1 MIEQPTGADDLPRRV
16 LAGFGS
22 LADESATIEAA
33 LTLARA
39 LESDVAGHF
48 IEDTDLL
55 NLAGLPFARIVRAA
69 DTSIQQV
76 GADQMQRELER
87 AALAWKRALYA
98 GAERSSIRCT
108 FQSSAGQYSA
118 EIAKASGP
126 SDFIV
131 FNPANLPHRHPQALA
146 RLLHT
151 LRGAAGTA
159 LLPERAART
168 AAGPVVIVTGDADSE
183 GLLALAAR
191 LTRILGRSAL
201 ILTAQTDIRGL
212 RERAHALFTS
222 AIDIQQLHDSVSLAQ
237 VLSRLHPSFVI
248 VEQSARISDR
258 VEASLLLRAAAA
270 PLLLLRRDNE

>member
-1 MIEQPTGADDLPRRV
+1 MTEPSTGATDLPRRV

-22 LADESATIEAA
+22 MADESATIEAA
-33 LTLARA
+33 LALARA

-55 NLAGLPFARIVRAA
+55 NLAGLPFARFVRAA

-76 GADQMQRELER
+76 GADQMRRELER

-118 EIAKASGP
+118 EIAKAPGP

-146 RLLHT
+146 RLLHA

-168 AAGPVVIVTGDADSE
+168 AEGPVVIVTGDAGSE
-183 GLLALAAR
+183 QLLAMAAR

-201 ILTAQTDIRGL
+201 ILTEQADMRGL

-222 AIDIQQLHDSVSLAQ
+222 DIDIQQLHDSGSLAQ

-248 VEQSARISDR
+248 VERSIPVADSTG
-258 VEASLLLRAAAA
+258 ASLLLRAAAA
-270 PLLLLRRDNE
+270 PLLLLRCDNE